1 MIIIKDLIKLME
13 DINIKEKPENENS
26 KKVAKIVEK
35 ILNFN
40 KQQKGRR
47 LKILTSKQML
57 QRLQVALAQVKKL
70 VIHLKRY

>member
-47 LKILTSKQML
+47 L
-57 QRLQVALAQVKKL
+57 
-70 VIHLKRY
+70 